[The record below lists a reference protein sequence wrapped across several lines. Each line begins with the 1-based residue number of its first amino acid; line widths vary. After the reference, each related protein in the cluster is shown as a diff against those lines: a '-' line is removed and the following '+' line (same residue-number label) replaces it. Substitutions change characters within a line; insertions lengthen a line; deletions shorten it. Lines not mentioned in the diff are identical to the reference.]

1 MWSIQRQLNS
11 HSNSYTTVTPT
22 PIPTATPIL
31 LNSTPTVTS
40 TPTLTDAQ
48 HLNPPHFHTNPI
60 RNPNV
65 SSNYPPATIPPVKT
79 STGDTTTFQT
89 SGGSS
94 NATYIWD
101 FGDGTTETTQGNTT
115 NHNYSQPGNYNVTVK
130 VQDTYG
136 ERIIQTYTIAV
147 EPKGTDYLEILK
159 VVIPLLAAGMTA
171 SVTLY
176 IYKQNKKSKHAG

>member
-1 MWSIQRQLNS
+1 
-11 HSNSYTTVTPT
+11 
-22 PIPTATPIL
+22 
-31 LNSTPTVTS
+31 
-40 TPTLTDAQ
+40 LTDAQ